1 MKVGEND
8 ISAEGKQGFIKLI
21 EIPYLPGDMKFHDHN
36 VFLVLHTPQY
46 RRFL

>member
-8 ISAEGKQGFIKLI
+8 ISAEGKQEFIKLI

-36 VFLVLHTPQY
+36 VFPMCHIIKY